1 MSDLLHTMIDRISAD
16 LLAGRTVRIL
26 DIAREQRPVAV
37 AALAV
42 LRDELPVRM
51 SWRTVSESHL
61 TETRLRCRCYS
72 ISPEHLNELVGSLQ

>member
-72 ISPEHLNELVGSLQ
+72 IAPEHLNELLGSVQ